1 MPILTPPLAR
11 LADDLDVAAAYAAV
25 SPAGT
30 VATLFEI
37 ARIDA
42 AVTARAAEIGTWL
55 FGVEEGSF
63 GRPEAFEALMAL
75 AGVLAADAPREA
87 AAIGA
92 GAAPGGRLVGLLA
105 RPAPAFCDPA
115 LAWTLHALRLEQA
128 EGEAIAARESVEAA
142 FDPHPTALAALA
154 DALADDGFGPDQAR
168 AQALA
173 LRAEAAAGR
182 PCARPALA
190 EAARL
195 AALELAAMEAAL
207 AAAAE
212 RQEAALKALPRL
224 TLDEIGR
231 LHARAI
237 SETEAWLARGGDQAI
252 LLKALL
258 DSFPTP
264 DLDSTIAISPR
275 LRALLEAA
283 TALAAGQGRVVVLAA
298 HRKAP
303 KA

>member
-1 MPILTPPLAR
+1 MPIPTPPLAR
-11 LADDLDVAAAYAAV
+11 LADDLDVAAAHAAV
-25 SPAGT
+25 GPAGA
-30 VATLFEI
+30 VAALFEI

-42 AVTARAAEIGTWL
+42 AAAARAAEIGTWL
-55 FGVEEGSF
+55 FGAEEGPF
-63 GRPEAFEALMAL
+63 GRPDAFEALMAL

-92 GAAPGGRLVGLLA
+92 GAAPGGRLAGLLA
-105 RPAPAFCDPA
+105 RPAPAFSDPA

-128 EGEAIAARESVEAA
+128 EAEAVAAREAVEAA
-142 FDPHPTALAALA
+142 FDPCPAALAALA
-154 DALADDGFGPDQAR
+154 DALEDGGISPDHAR

-182 PCARPALA
+182 PCARPDLA

-212 RQEAALKALPRL
+212 RQEAALRALPP
-224 TLDEIGR
+224 LDLEGIGR

-237 SETEAWLARGGDQAI
+237 AEAEAWLARGGDQAI

-258 DSFPTP
+258 DSFPAP
-264 DLDSTIAISPR
+264 DHDAAGALSPR

-283 TALAAGQGRVVVLAA
+283 PALAAGQGRVVVLAA
-298 HRKAP
+298 RRKA
-303 KA
+303 A